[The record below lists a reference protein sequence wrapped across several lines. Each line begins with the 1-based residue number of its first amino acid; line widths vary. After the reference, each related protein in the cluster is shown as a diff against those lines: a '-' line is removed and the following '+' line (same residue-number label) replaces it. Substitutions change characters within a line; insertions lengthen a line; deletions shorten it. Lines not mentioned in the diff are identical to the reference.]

1 MNQANIQLSFTS
13 FSLIEPRQIKMI
25 MNEKYI
31 NDLRIIY
38 DDMKEVES
46 SITGAVVID
55 NEDKLIEKY
64 HKLEN
69 FFMQNL
75 VNKYFDKFDM
85 YKSKIYNSA
94 VKRRNEMLDYYINQV
109 EDQIDEEMFLLN
121 TSEESEKE
129 HIYTRI
135 NNLKSDKKYLLD
147 LQRRDYN

>member
-109 EDQIDEEMFLLN
+109 EDQIDEEMYLLN

>member
-64 HKLEN
+64 HKLEK